1 MNRPSELGF
10 IAMPGARSMAYLQ
23 TLSQRNYMPACIV
36 RLQNPYAKKA
46 TTFLQSHPHTLP
58 YIDASLDEYSFCH
71 IYNTP
76 LYTTEFTSIN
86 DEGLLALLLSTGITT
101 WLFSGGGIIKPAL
114 FNAGLRFLHIHPGQL
129 PEVRGSTCFYYSL
142 LHDNSLA
149 ATAFFMTAELDAGE
163 PLICQHFTLNMAEPL
178 LSCSFIDYVVDPW
191 IRAQTL
197 NSLLKQWSSHD
208 AAALAPAPHQPVISS
223 PSNRACY
230 VMHPL
235 LRALTV
241 HKLSKR
247 FDPNRPIGVHHLDRS
262 N

>member
-10 IAMPGARSMAYLQ
+10 IAMPGARSLAYLQ
-23 TLSQRNYMPACIV
+23 TLRQRNYKPACVV
-36 RLQNPYAKKA
+36 RLKNPYAENA
-46 TTFLQSHPHTLP
+46 TSFLQSHPLAAQ
-58 YIDASLDEYSFCH
+58 YIDASLDEYSFCRSTD
-71 IYNTP
+71 IP
-76 LYTTEFTSIN
+76 LYDTEFTSIN
-86 DEGLLALLLSTGITT
+86 DEGLLDLLLSTGIHT

-114 FNAGLRFLHIHPGQL
+114 FDAGLRFLHIHPGQL

-163 PLICQHFTLNMAEPL
+163 PLMCRHFAINMAEPL

-197 NSLLKQWSSHD
+197 NSLLLQWSSFG
-208 AAALAPAPHQPVISS
+208 AAIPAPTPPPPLISS
-223 PSNRACY
+223 PSDRPCY

-235 LRALTV
+235 LRALTI

-247 FDPNRPIGVHHLDRS
+247 FDPKRPIGVHHFDRS